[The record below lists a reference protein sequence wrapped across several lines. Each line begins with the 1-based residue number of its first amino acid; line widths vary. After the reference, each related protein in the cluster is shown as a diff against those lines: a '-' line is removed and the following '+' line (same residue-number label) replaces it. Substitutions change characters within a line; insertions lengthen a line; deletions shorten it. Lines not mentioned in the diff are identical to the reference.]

1 MKIALNY
8 EIEID
13 VKKDNKSIDTFKI
26 WFRELTKV
34 EKKKYDKLVKDF
46 TKLNKKFNKISRKA
60 PVLEQKATV
69 YNNLKKYEKELEVL
83 EEIEKIDDEL
93 TEAEEQIENLAGD
106 DFVETQAKKSFDLRV
121 SGKDKQKLVDLAES
135 QGYAN
140 ILKMVEEAKEGLL
153 KKDSTK

>member
-13 VKKDNKSIDTFKI
+13 VKKDNKTIDTFKI
-26 WFRELTKV
+26 WFRELTKD

-46 TKLNKKFNKISRKA
+46 TNLNKKLNKISRKA
-60 PVLEQKATV
+60 PVLEQKATA
-69 YNNLKKYEKELEVL
+69 YNNLKKYDKELEAL
-83 EEIEKIDDEL
+83 EAIEKLDDEL
-93 TEAEEQIENLAGD
+93 TEAEEQIEALAGD

-121 SGKDKQKLVDLAES
+121 GGKDKQKLVDLAES

-153 KKDSTK
+153 KKASTK

>member
-13 VKKDNKSIDTFKI
+13 VTKDNKTIDTFKI
-26 WFRELTKV
+26 WFRELTKD

-60 PVLEQKATV
+60 PVLEQKATA

-93 TEAEEQIENLAGD
+93 TEAEEQIEKLAGD